1 VGRPPVMHGRL
12 NFLCP
17 DLLRVTTTRAG
28 LAVPFGVIGSRDGQ
42 FAVSLFMKIVIP
54 AMELTALP
62 ELGAVKIQT
71 IRSFASCEAAAMFSD
86 HCMMYLTRKL
96 YQQPNLHCTMRTR
109 CWPRWWQRAAMG
121 HGRCWRY
128 TSCAR
133 IMIPQANG
141 SKLRQISG
149 GVLQCAAMFSCT
161 RLDGGAGAGN
171 RRVLGGRCAH
181 SLCKN
186 ACDIAGSGGRTPST
200 RGSWR
205 RRIYV
210 SFHSQVGMY
219 MCGGSDDIAPCV
231 GHRCSG

>member
-1 VGRPPVMHGRL
+1 MHGRL

-96 YQQPNLHCTMRTR
+96 YQQPNLESSAALYDENALLATLVAEGRNGARQVLEIYKLCTHYDPSSKWFQVAPDFRWGLAMCCDVLLHKVGWGCR
-109 CWPRWWQRAAMG
+109 CWQPARPWWWVCSLAVQKRAV
-121 HGRCWRY
+121 
-128 TSCAR
+128 
-133 IMIPQANG
+133 Q
-141 SKLRQISG
+141 K
-149 GVLQCAAMFSCT
+149 
-161 RLDGGAGAGN
+161 RL
-171 RRVLGGRCAH
+171 
-181 SLCKN
+181 
-186 ACDIAGSGGRTPST
+186 
-200 RGSWR
+200 
-205 RRIYV
+205 
-210 SFHSQVGMY
+210 
-219 MCGGSDDIAPCV
+219 
-231 GHRCSG
+231 